1 MILGASSVFT
11 SDVDEHELLAELA
24 ENDRL
29 KFGQL
34 LDDGCRVFSPERFAR
49 FMRLL
54 VAYRGGIQK
63 AARLRQAFLADCTVL
78 EGAGGNEAYLLGP
91 GASHVVDLLAAELQ
105 RKGDKLAV
113 QPDDAVAAAFAVAP
127 AAVPAAPLHDAA
139 SAQEAEF
146 LMRWQAVVDLTRS
159 YMVDEWGVPATLR
172 AISAASPELERLARC
187 LELFRRRLLH
197 AAHAC
202 RTLLDAAW
210 GLGAPAD
217 AEQFAHIASAA
228 RADDASLTFA
238 DLLVNLIAT
247 CDEVAPKEGIS
258 CRNTID
264 PTWIAQAA
272 YIGRALTDFLE
283 AQHGHLCVA
292 SVVGSSWPVKPLAAE
307 DVDALER
314 AMLLAEELAPTDQAS
329 GRTPMLFGTH
339 ESKAMRGT
347 AIVPPALLD
356 DSGIVYACPMRE
368 HGAFYLRCR
377 PASLHAACTAELIRR
392 ECVAATGEEAL
403 TTVEDQDLEAELDAL
418 LRTERVPV
426 TLAALALGD
435 GLMASVDFACGD
447 ELAVVG
453 CGDFFEIWRAVDYQP
468 EPLDPFNIYFEE

>member
-1 MILGASSVFT
+1 MILAASNAFA
-11 SDVDEHELLAELA
+11 SDVDRRALLAELA
-24 ENDRL
+24 EDDRL
-29 KFGQL
+29 KFGQF

-63 AARLRQAFLADCTVL
+63 AARLRQAFLADCMVF
-78 EGAGGNEAYLLGP
+78 EGTEGNEAYLLGP

-146 LMRWQAVVDLTRS
+146 LMHWQAVVDLTRS
-159 YMVDEWGVPATLR
+159 YMVDEWGAPATLR
-172 AISAASPELERLARC
+172 AISAAFPELERLARC

-217 AEQFAHIASAA
+217 AEQFVHMASAA

-247 CDEVAPKEGIS
+247 CDEVAPKEGVS
-258 CRNTID
+258 CRNAID

-272 YIGRALTDFLE
+272 YIGRALTDLLE

-314 AMLLAEELAPTDQAS
+314 AMLLAEELAPTD
-329 GRTPMLFGTH
+329 R
-339 ESKAMRGT
+339 
-347 AIVPPALLD
+347 
-356 DSGIVYACPMRE
+356 
-368 HGAFYLRCR
+368 
-377 PASLHAACTAELIRR
+377 
-392 ECVAATGEEAL
+392 
-403 TTVEDQDLEAELDAL
+403 
-418 LRTERVPV
+418 
-426 TLAALALGD
+426 
-435 GLMASVDFACGD
+435 
-447 ELAVVG
+447 
-453 CGDFFEIWRAVDYQP
+453 
-468 EPLDPFNIYFEE
+468 